1 MELTGPEL
9 GVGGWTTITVA
20 KFRDIQVA
28 LKRIHNKIISHHNFL
43 LFQREMNMAAR
54 LCHPNLI
61 QFIGITMEGEML
73 IVGAHD
79 H

>member
-9 GVGGWTTITVA
+9 GVGGWTTVTVA

-28 LKRIHNKIISHHNFL
+28 VKRTHNKIISHHNFL

-54 LCHPNLI
+54 ICHPNIIMSLES
-61 QFIGITMEGEML
+61 QWRGKC
-73 IVGAHD
+73 
-79 H
+79 